1 MPGSAHAANRESPR
15 TIAIWQG
22 ICRNPRMDTVVQ
34 KATELGAAQIQP
46 VYTERGIIRL
56 DQARER
62 KRLQHWKEVVIS
74 ACEQCGRNRIPEVC
88 RPLRL
93 TESLEKVPRHTQ
105 LIMLGPDGGES
116 LGAAIA
122 DDVPLVLLS
131 GPEGGFTDAEKAA
144 AIAAG
149 FKLVRMGS
157 RILRTETTSLVALG
171 VVQYLDG
178 DLN

>member
-1 MPGSAHAANRESPR
+1 M
-15 TIAIWQG
+15 
-22 ICRNPRMDTVVQ
+22 
-34 KATELGAAQIQP
+34 
-46 VYTERGIIRL
+46 L
-56 DQARER
+56 D
-62 KRLQHWKEVVIS
+62 
-74 ACEQCGRNRIPEVC
+74 
-88 RPLRL
+88 
-93 TESLEKVPRHTQ
+93 
-105 LIMLGPDGGES
+105 PDGGES

-157 RILRTETTSLVALG
+157 RMLRTETASLVALG